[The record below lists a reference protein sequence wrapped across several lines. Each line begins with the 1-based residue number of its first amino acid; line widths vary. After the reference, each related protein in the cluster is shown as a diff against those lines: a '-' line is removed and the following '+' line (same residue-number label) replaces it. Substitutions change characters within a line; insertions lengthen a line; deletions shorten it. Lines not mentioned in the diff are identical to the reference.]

1 VVLYFIPDDVVLD
14 LRPDDVVLYFRPDNV
29 AKDTSQEKENV
40 ETIEKKLQDALPGV
54 KIVTVK
60 RTAETEF
67 EKLGH
72 QFLVSFAYLYLL
84 TRWC

>member
-1 VVLYFIPDDVVLD
+1 
-14 LRPDDVVLYFRPDNV
+14 V

-60 RTAETEF
+60 RTAETES
-67 EKLGH
+67 EKK
-72 QFLVSFAYLYLL
+72 A
-84 TRWC
+84 

>member
-1 VVLYFIPDDVVLD
+1 M
-14 LRPDDVVLYFRPDNV
+14 
-29 AKDTSQEKENV
+29 

-67 EKLGH
+67 EILARIRQTRRRERRKTRMPHL
-72 QFLVSFAYLYLL
+72 LKSAYLTWASSHYSKWELL
-84 TRWC
+84 MKVQSS